1 MLANLLNSPRSDVD
15 WSIWSFSN
23 QQAVIE
29 IQRAIVG
36 KGGPSLPQ
44 YQLDPIAA
52 ADGRRQFLEWNAQSH
67 IDFNAELGLS
77 GVDLQSVDLDQENQR
92 QAWVF
97 LNYQELYTACSKLGI
112 GP

>member
-1 MLANLLNSPRSDVD
+1 MLANLLNTPRSEVD
-15 WSIWSFSN
+15 WSIWSFAN
-23 QQAVIE
+23 QAAVIE

-36 KGGPSLPQ
+36 KGGQQLPQ
-44 YQLDPIAA
+44 YQLDPISTV
-52 ADGRRQFLEWNAQSH
+52 DDRLQFLEWNAQTH
-67 IDFNAELGLS
+67 IDFNGVLGLS

-97 LNYQELYTACSKLGI
+97 LNYQELYAACSKLGV